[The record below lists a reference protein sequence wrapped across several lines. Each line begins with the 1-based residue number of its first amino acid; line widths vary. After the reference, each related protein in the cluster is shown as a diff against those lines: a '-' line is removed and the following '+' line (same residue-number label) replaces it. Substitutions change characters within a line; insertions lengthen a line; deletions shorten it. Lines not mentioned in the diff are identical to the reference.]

1 MALADRRVRA
11 LAPHIGAVLTVADQ
25 RLLVWRAEPVED
37 ELAPGEVA
45 AEGGRL
51 AVGFADGSLEL
62 LDVQPAGKRTMT
74 AAELLRGWRG
84 PVGPA
89 THG

>member
-1 MALADRRVRA
+1 M
-11 LAPHIGAVLTVADQ
+11 
-25 RLLVWRAEPVED
+25 WRAEPVED

-51 AVGFADGSLEL
+51 AVGFADGALEIV
-62 LDVQPAGKRTMT
+62 DVQPAGKRTMT
-74 AAELLRGWRG
+74 AGELLRGRRG

-89 THG
+89 TRAADVSARLAALSVLGRVEEGGA